1 MSEEKIAEALGLRPL
16 SEIEDAEV
24 VHAVPTVV
32 EETNVTVPTTLDDE
46 VVNDIEVAK
55 ANIEDLISKG
65 SDSLDSLLSLAK
77 QSESPR
83 AFEVVSTMVK
93 TLIDANK
100 EFVAMSEK
108 KKYAKEDHPAAQTN
122 ITNNNLILST
132 TDILKMLKGDKE
144 G

>member
-16 SEIEDAEV
+16 SEIEDVEV
-24 VHAVPTVV
+24 NHIVPTVV
-32 EETNVTVPTTLDDE
+32 EKTSVTVPTTLDDE

-55 ANIEDLISKG
+55 ANIENLISKG
-65 SDSLDSLLSLAK
+65 SDSLDSLLSLAR

-83 AFEVVSTMVK
+83 AFEVVSTMMK

-132 TDILKMLKGDKE
+132 TDILKMLKGEKE
-144 G
+144 D

>member
-16 SEIEDAEV
+16 SEFEDEQPMKDV
-24 VHAVPTVV
+24 TVV
-32 EETNVTVPTTLDDE
+32 IEENEIVIATTLDDE
-46 VVNDIEVAK
+46 VVNDIEKAK
-55 ANIEDLISKG
+55 ANIEDLIDKG
-65 SDSLDSLLSLAK
+65 GESLDSLLSLAR

-83 AFEVVSTMVK
+83 AFEVVSTMMK

-100 EFVAMSEK
+100 EFVNMSEK

-132 TDILKMLKGDKE
+132 TDILNMLKGDKE
-144 G
+144 T

>member
-16 SEIEDAEV
+16 SEIEEDEV
-24 VHAVPTVV
+24 VHTVPTVV
-32 EETNVTVPTTLDDE
+32 EETSVTVPTTLDDE

-55 ANIEDLISKG
+55 ANIEDLIDKG
-65 SDSLDSLLSLAK
+65 GKSLDALLSLAN

-83 AFEVVSTMVK
+83 AFEVVSTMMK

-144 G
+144 V

>member
-16 SEIEDAEV
+16 SEIEDVEV
-24 VHAVPTVV
+24 DHTVPTVV
-32 EETNVTVPTTLDDE
+32 EETSVTVPTTLDDE
-46 VVNDIEVAK
+46 VVNDIELAK
-55 ANIEDLISKG
+55 SNIEDLISKG
-65 SDSLDSLLSLAK
+65 SDSLDSLLSLAR

-83 AFEVVSTMVK
+83 AFEVVSTMMK

-144 G
+144 V